1 LRWLWAKL
9 VAAALKSNDSAKR
22 KVLEI
27 MTKLSI
33 TCMVSL
39 KTDWHQF
46 CQNPPEAK
54 GRRLY
59 EAALL
64 IGVILAPR
72 HRHKKEPG

>member
-1 LRWLWAKL
+1 
-9 VAAALKSNDSAKR
+9 
-22 KVLEI
+22 
-27 MTKLSI
+27 
-33 TCMVSL
+33 MVSL

-46 CQNPPEAK
+46 GCQNPPEAK

-72 HRHKKEPG
+72 HRHKKEPQAG